1 VNLRSPFQGLTV
13 RDGPVKGVTQA
24 LQRQQRQ
31 DWDPQIEL
39 VGGKVRG
46 PVGFAPAAAAA
57 PSWRSRAASK
67 PLVLNSTLG
76 ARQVDL
82 SA

>member
-1 VNLRSPFQGLTV
+1 VNLRSPLQGLTV
-13 RDGPVKGVTQA
+13 RDGPVKGVTPA

-46 PVGFAPAAAAA
+46 PVGFAPAAAAGPELA
-57 PSWRSRAASK
+57 IKGRLETLGVELDTWRAAS
-67 PLVLNSTLG
+67 
-76 ARQVDL
+76 
-82 SA
+82 